1 VAQLACIVLAGA
13 SSDMPTIQQ
22 TTGAPLQ
29 ALELN
34 DDALKG
40 WVPNHKATH
49 SWSTTDGETSSS
61 NGDESDS
68 YLGLGEADDPY
79 MYPSPF
85 VIKNTFI
92 DCEGAGPT
100 FDEFYRERAAR
111 SCPASKVC
119 AGVDA
124 AVGGLADLP
133 NKRIFDGEMPS
144 KNTFVHFPVQHI
156 SLDSSEER
164 RTKSCPS
171 SGVEMADGQG
181 QVYEEST
188 TFQNV
193 DVPVEAVETPMNF
206 TPYVDFGMDNGAM
219 TDLQADLYFPGAI
232 MPMDEQFL
240 QMMWVGVETT
250 QTSRPV
256 LSLAEALPEPE
267 IGSPEMPSVGSV
279 GHWNGE
285 CKPCAFMAR
294 GCTSG
299 VNCPFCHLCDVNEK
313 KRRRKDKI
321 AFMRELRRW
330 KKEQA
335 AGASADQHM

>member
-1 VAQLACIVLAGA
+1 VLAGA
-13 SSDMPTIQQ
+13 SSDMPTFQ
-22 TTGAPLQ
+22 TTGAPIQ
-29 ALELN
+29 ALQVN
-34 DDALKG
+34 DDAVKS
-40 WVPNHKATH
+40 WAPNHKPTP
-49 SWSTTDGETSSS
+49 SWSTTDGGISSRSSS
-61 NGDESDS
+61 NGEESDS
-68 YLGLGEADDPY
+68 YVGLGEIDDPY

-92 DCEGAGPT
+92 DGAGPT
-100 FDEFYRERAAR
+100 FDEFFRERAAR
-111 SCPASKVC
+111 SCPASKIC

-124 AVGGLADLP
+124 AVDSQTRESAQVPAL
-133 NKRIFDGEMPS
+133 FDGEIQS

-181 QVYEEST
+181 QVHDDST

-193 DVPVEAVETPMNF
+193 DVPLAVVETPMHF
-206 TPYVDFGMDNGAM
+206 APFVDFGMDNGVM
-219 TDLQADLYFPGAI
+219 TDLQADISFPGAF
-232 MPMDEQFL
+232 MHMDEQFL
-240 QMMWVGVETT
+240 QMMWGGVETT
-250 QTSRPV
+250 QPSRPV

-321 AFMRELRRW
+321 SFMRELRRW

-335 AGASADQHM
+335 AGAPADQHM